1 MRNATAGSI
10 DKSPVHVELA
20 LNWFPEAEHGGYFA
34 ALVKGYYRD
43 AGLDVKI
50 LPGAASSAVLQRVAR
65 NQVAFGVE
73 NADRILLGRRNRPT

>member
-1 MRNATAGSI
+1 MEAISRRSCTAI
-10 DKSPVHVELA
+10 TA
-20 LNWFPEAEHGGYFA
+20 N
-34 ALVKGYYRD
+34 

-73 NADRILLGRRNRPT
+73 NADRILLGPCNKPT